1 MNENHPL
8 VCIVDDEPSIRASL
22 SNLLCSAGLKV
33 QAFSS
38 AQEFL
43 TNQPLDS
50 LRCLVLDVQLPGIS
64 GLDLQQKL
72 VSGNAHIPII
82 FITGYGDIPMS
93 VRAMKAGAIEFLT
106 KPFRDEDLL
115 NAADQAISRGYQL
128 ERLKNNPTDKKAR
141 PEHEEIRFPEMVGK
155 SAALRHV
162 LQQVE
167 TVASTDSTVLILGE
181 TGTGKE
187 LVARAVHGASLRQ
200 GRTFVKLNCAALPT
214 GLLESE
220 LFGHEK
226 GAFTGAIAQR
236 IGRLELADH
245 GTIFLDEVGDIPLD
259 LQPKLLRVL
268 QECEFERLGS
278 TNTRKVDVRLVAA
291 TNRNLQKMMA
301 DHEFRTDL
309 FYRLN
314 VFPIHIPPLRERR
327 EDIPPLAMFFL
338 EKFGRKLGRPITNV
352 AEESMRCLCAYSW
365 PGNIREL
372 QNVIERAVVLSKGPV
387 LTLEDSALFDLSRKD
402 LTTNVA
408 VAIPNPSS
416 SVAPASS
423 RIRSLNEVERQH
435 IVAALTHANW
445 QIEGDRGAA
454 KLLGLQPSTLRSRMQ
469 KLGIVR
475 RKQGL
480 V

>member
-1 MNENHPL
+1 MRNGL
-8 VCIVDDEPSIRASL
+8 VCVVDDELSIRESL
-22 SNLLCSAGLKV
+22 SFLLRSAGLKV
-33 QAFSS
+33 RAFSS

-50 LRCLVLDVQLPGIS
+50 LCCLVLDVQLPEIS
-64 GLDLQQKL
+64 GLDLQQQL
-72 VSGNAHIPII
+72 VSGNAEIPII
-82 FITGYGDIPMS
+82 FVTGYGDIPMS

-115 NAADQAISRGYQL
+115 SAIDEAINRGCETEQ
-128 ERLKNNPTDKKAR
+128 LKNNPTDKIACS
-141 PEHEEIRFPEMVGK
+141 EHELSRETRFPEMAGK
-155 SAALRHV
+155 SAALRRV

-187 LVARAVHGASLRQ
+187 LIARAVHRASPRQ

-226 GAFTGAIAQR
+226 GAFTGAIARR
-236 IGRLELADH
+236 IGRLELADQ
-245 GTIFLDEVGDIPLD
+245 GTIFLDEVGDMPLD

-278 TNTRKVDVRLVAA
+278 TYTRKVDVRLVAA

-301 DHEFRTDL
+301 DHQFRSDL
-309 FYRLN
+309 YYRLN
-314 VFPIHIPPLRERR
+314 VFPIHIPPLRDRR
-327 EDIPPLAMFFL
+327 EDIPLLATFFL
-338 EKFGRKLGRPITNV
+338 EKFGKKLGRSITKI
-352 AEESMRCLCAYSW
+352 AEESMRRLCAHSW

-372 QNVIERAVVLSKGPV
+372 QNVIERAVVLSKGPI
-387 LTLEDSALFDLSRKD
+387 LTLEENPLFDLLGTDSAA
-402 LTTNVA
+402 NGA
-408 VAIPNPSS
+408 AAIPNPSWSVATVSS
-416 SVAPASS
+416 SV
-423 RIRSLNEVERQH
+423 RSLNEVEHQH
-435 IVAALTHANW
+435 IVAALTQANW

-454 KLLGLQPSTLRSRMQ
+454 KLLKLQPSTLRSRMR
-469 KLGIVR
+469 KLGIMR
-475 RKQGL
+475 RNQF
-480 V
+480 